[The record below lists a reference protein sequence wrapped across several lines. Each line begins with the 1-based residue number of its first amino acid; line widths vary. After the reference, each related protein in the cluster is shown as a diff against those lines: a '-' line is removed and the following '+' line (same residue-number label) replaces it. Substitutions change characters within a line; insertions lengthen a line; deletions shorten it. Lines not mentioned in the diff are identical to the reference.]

1 MITLTQIQSEQLS
14 SDRQARLKWYH
25 RLGLV
30 LVATCWP
37 LNWMLTGLR
46 THVLFFPL
54 WLGYIL
60 VVDGLVYRRRGAS
73 LITRSPREF
82 ALSFALSVPMW
93 WLFELINWRT
103 QNWEYQGSR
112 IYSDPAHFLLAT
124 LSFST
129 VIPAVLVTTELVRTF
144 HWIERF
150 AARSPVA
157 VTPQVYRNVFIIG
170 AAMLT
175 LLLAFPRYFY
185 PFVWT
190 SLVCLIEP
198 INRWLGRRT
207 LLGDLQCGDWRTIVS
222 LATGALLCGFFWEM
236 WNYFAYPKWVYH
248 VPFFGF
254 WHIFEMP
261 LFGYLGYIPFAWEL
275 HGIVRLARPRLV
287 LNI

>member
-1 MITLTQIQSEQLS
+1 MITLAQIQPEQL
-14 SDRQARLKWYH
+14 DRDRPARLKWYH
-25 RLGLV
+25 WVGLA

-60 VVDGLVYRRRGAS
+60 VVDGLVYRRRGTS
-73 LITRSPREF
+73 LVTRSPREF
-82 ALSFALSVPMW
+82 ALLFALSAPMW

-103 QNWEYQGSR
+103 QNWEYLGSR
-112 IYSDPAHFLLAT
+112 LYTDAAHFLLAT

-129 VIPAVLVTTELVRTF
+129 VIPAVLVTTELARTF
-144 HWIERF
+144 RWIERF
-150 AARSPVA
+150 ASRSPVA
-157 VTPQVYRNVFIIG
+157 ITPQVSRNVFIVG

-175 LLLAFPRYFY
+175 LLLAFPRYCY

-198 INRWLGRRT
+198 INRWLGRHA
-207 LLGDLQCGDWRTIVS
+207 LLNDIQRGDWRTVVS
-222 LATGALLCGFFWEM
+222 LATGVLICGFFWEM
-236 WNYFAYPKWVYH
+236 WNYFSYPKWIYH

-254 WHIFEMP
+254 WRVFEMP
-261 LFGYLGYIPFAWEL
+261 LLGYLGYIPFAWEL
-275 HGIVRLARPRLV
+275 HGIVRFARPRLA